1 MWARKTTS
9 RKDNPDSTAIYINN
23 VQQYTITDSFRG
35 RRVGNKI
42 SGADNTANSTPQNIS
57 CESGSYTE
65 QDDADWLSSG
75 GARDYGLLKTA
86 TNKTVRFVK
95 YHLPMRLNLLLLIE
109 LVCNLEHRNMDMIMF
124 SPNVTH
130 NNYYSDY
137 TYINGIRELRFAQF
151 MERQVQ
157 YCCLIGNALY

>member
-1 MWARKTTS
+1 MLYKLVLGLAPILHT
-9 RKDNPDSTAIYINN
+9 N
-23 VQQYTITDSFRG
+23 VHG
-35 RRVGNKI
+35 
-42 SGADNTANSTPQNIS
+42 
-57 CESGSYTE
+57 
-65 QDDADWLSSG
+65 
-75 GARDYGLLKTA
+75 
-86 TNKTVRFVK
+86 
-95 YHLPMRLNLLLLIE
+95 NLLTTFGFIDILLIE

>member
-1 MWARKTTS
+1 MYLYLYL
-9 RKDNPDSTAIYINN
+9 STLQKYFDFQ
-23 VQQYTITDSFRG
+23 V
-35 RRVGNKI
+35 
-42 SGADNTANSTPQNIS
+42 
-57 CESGSYTE
+57 
-65 QDDADWLSSG
+65 L
-75 GARDYGLLKTA
+75 
-86 TNKTVRFVK
+86 VK
-95 YHLPMRLNLLLLIE
+95 YILLIE

-137 TYINGIRELRFAQF
+137 TYYINGIRELRFAQF

>member
-1 MWARKTTS
+1 MLFVIPNVHFTTRS
-9 RKDNPDSTAIYINN
+9 II
-23 VQQYTITDSFRG
+23 ITS
-35 RRVGNKI
+35 
-42 SGADNTANSTPQNIS
+42 
-57 CESGSYTE
+57 
-65 QDDADWLSSG
+65 
-75 GARDYGLLKTA
+75 
-86 TNKTVRFVK
+86 
-95 YHLPMRLNLLLLIE
+95 LNLLLKKLNFVHKLSVYQQICLHYSKTNSRTKELEKLILLIE

-124 SPNVTH
+124 SQNVTH